1 MKTKNVYSAENNQLD
16 IVDEAV
22 NLMAAAANE
31 VRELTFAEALEI
43 VKIERLDMIRKELNR
58 IEGRINVVANTIH
71 EMN

>member
-1 MKTKNVYSAENNQLD
+1 MTQENTYAGSQLD

-22 NLMAAAANE
+22 SLMAAAAAE

-43 VKIERLDMIRKELNR
+43 VKIERLDMIRKELSR

-71 EMN
+71 DKN

>member
-43 VKIERLDMIRKELNR
+43 VKIERLEMIRKELNR

-71 EMN
+71 EKN

>member
-22 NLMAAAANE
+22 DLMNAVKSE
-31 VRELTFAEALEI
+31 ECEITLAEALEI
-43 VKIERLDMIRKELNR
+43 VKIKRLDMIRKELNR

-71 EMN
+71 EKN